1 MKVHIYLFEVKMIN
15 KMKVLSIVVP
25 CYNEQTA
32 IKIFYNE
39 IIKVSKKL
47 QPKVEFEIIFVDD
60 GSRDNTLHAIKEI
73 SKQDVRVK
81 YISFSRNFG
90 KESAMY
96 AGLKKAKGGLVA
108 IMDVDL
114 QDPPELL
121 YDMYNCIIN
130 GECDCVAARRVT
142 RKGEPLIRSFFARC
156 FYSLVN
162 KVSNTQIVDG
172 ARYYRLMTRQMVD
185 SIISLKEYNR
195 FSKGIFSWVGY
206 NTKWIEYENVERVT
220 GETKWSFWKLF
231 IYSLDGIIA
240 FSTAPLALA
249 SVAGILLCFL
259 AFIFICIIIVK
270 TLVFGDP
277 VDGYPSLICVIMFI
291 GGVQLFCI
299 GILGQYIARIYLETK
314 KRPLYII
321 KEES

>member
-15 KMKVLSIVVP
+15 EMKVLSIVVP

-60 GSRDNTLHAIKEI
+60 GSKDNTLHAIKEI
-73 SKQDVRVK
+73 SEQDVRVK

-96 AGLKKAKGGLVA
+96 AGLKKAKGDLVA

-130 GECDCVAARRVT
+130 EECDCVAARRVT

-162 KVSNTQIVDG
+162 RVSNTQIVDG
-172 ARYYRLMTRQMVD
+172 ARDYRLMTRQMVD

-321 KEES
+321 KEEN